1 MSRTL
6 KLIIAV
12 GVVAFFAVMI
22 RSSFEQS
29 QYRYQVCVDFHGRS
43 NCSTAQ
49 GRTEAEAVRSAKDE
63 DCTLL
68 SGNRDDLMACEDTMP
83 SSVQRVSKGYQTPA
97 GMR

>member
-1 MSRTL
+1 MSKTL
-6 KLIIAV
+6 KWIIGLAA
-12 GVVAFFAVMI
+12 VAFFAVMI

-29 QYRYQVCVDFHGRS
+29 QYRYQVCVNFHGRS

-49 GRTEAEAVRSAKDE
+49 GRTAGEAIRSAKEE

-68 SGNRDDLMACEDTMP
+68 AGSRDELMACEDTEP
-83 SSVQRVSKGYQTPA
+83 ASTQRVSGSYQTPA